1 MNETL
6 FMILKYVFAILSLI
20 VFRYVIPYVKEKLES
35 TKYIKVVTFIEDSI
49 LAMESIITE
58 PAKGEEKKKKALVA
72 IHTYLNK
79 NGIKISEDQLEIL
92 FQAVFTNLDG
102 TKINIK

>member
-1 MNETL
+1 MNETIFIL
-6 FMILKYVFAILSLI
+6 LKYVFAILSLI

-35 TKYIKVVTFIEDSI
+35 SKYTKIIAFIETSI

-58 PAKGEEKKKKALVA
+58 SGKGEVKKKEALIA

-79 NGIKISEDQLEIL
+79 NGIKINEDQLEIL
-92 FQAVFTNLDG
+92 FQAMFTNLDG
-102 TKINIK
+102 TKINTK